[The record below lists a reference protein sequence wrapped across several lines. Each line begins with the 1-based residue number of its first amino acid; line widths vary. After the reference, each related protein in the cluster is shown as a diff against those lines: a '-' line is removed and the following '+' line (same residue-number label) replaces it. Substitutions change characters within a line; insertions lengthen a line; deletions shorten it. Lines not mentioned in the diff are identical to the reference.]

1 MSSVHIDG
9 VCAGSPRNDGGAP
22 TAAGGAA
29 TATATAATAAAAE
42 GHQARPLTRDRQQE
56 PVRAEGPQGG
66 DPGGAR
72 RHRGGERRRHDRGP
86 GQARGQCDLLTG
98 G

>member
-29 TATATAATAAAAE
+29 TATATASTAAAE
-42 GHQARPLTRDRQQE
+42 GHQARPVTRDRQQE
-56 PVRAEGPQGG
+56 PLRAEGPQGG

-72 RHRGGERRRHDRGP
+72 RHHGGARRRDDRGP
-86 GQARGQCDLLTG
+86 GQARCQCDLITG